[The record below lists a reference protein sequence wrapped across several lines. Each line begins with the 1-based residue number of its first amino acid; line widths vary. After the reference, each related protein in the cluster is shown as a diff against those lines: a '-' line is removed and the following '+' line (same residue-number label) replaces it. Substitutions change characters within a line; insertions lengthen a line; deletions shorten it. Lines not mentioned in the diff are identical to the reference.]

1 MSNDRQT
8 SQQNEK
14 NTNITDVIT
23 NPMIDNYTISTQIAA
38 LSGKVNDI
46 SDKVN
51 ASDKRANKSIIER
64 STDLVTKY
72 FDPNKNQLVYRIL
85 GWGIM
90 GIWYYLFNLFFY
102 LLYRFIV
109 FLFYLIIFLLLFIPL
124 MCIGIVFMILILVMI
139 NIWMSS
145 KSFLDA
151 LIQVINPI
159 IPVPLIVWNIIAAVF
174 NAIGAIA
181 RKFGGRLP
189 RMPTVRNPNAYKIR
203 KGVPSIYAII
213 DFIVRPLEKALWR
226 YGEKKALELDSVS
239 E

>member
-1 MSNDRQT
+1 M
-8 SQQNEK
+8 
-14 NTNITDVIT
+14 
-23 NPMIDNYTISTQIAA
+23 
-38 LSGKVNDI
+38 
-46 SDKVN
+46 
-51 ASDKRANKSIIER
+51 
-64 STDLVTKY
+64 
-72 FDPNKNQLVYRIL
+72 
-85 GWGIM
+85 
-90 GIWYYLFNLFFY
+90 
-102 LLYRFIV
+102 
-109 FLFYLIIFLLLFIPL
+109 LFIPL
-124 MCIGIVFMILILVMI
+124 MCIGLVFMILILVMI

-213 DFIVRPLEKALWR
+213 DFIVKPLKAAAWKQIEKQA
-226 YGEKKALELDSVS
+226 ETLD
-239 E
+239 